1 MKARHILQLAACASM
16 LALAA
21 CSGPRTYPLFPAE
34 RTAPPNVHYD
44 VGHAYANGT
53 GVARDYGKA
62 RSAYERAAEA
72 GDARA
77 MNNLGVMDLQGRG
90 GAASPSSAIG
100 WFRKAALAGS
110 SAAHFNLGLLHEL
123 GIGGSV
129 ADAAFEYRIASAQG
143 HALAQRRL
151 AILLEGGHGLASGP
165 DESRRLLQLSAVNGD
180 PEALARVSA
189 FRGTRLDA
197 SSAAAV
203 LAEEGCVGCTLPE
216 QKMASRAVG
225 ELHRLAHEGDA
236 SARYNLGVRHLTG
249 NGAVRDPSEAARLF
263 TLSARSGYA
272 PAARQ
277 LAQMH
282 LRGEAVGRSK
292 VIAHAWLNLAAR
304 DGGAEGR
311 AALSE
316 MEALEGS
323 MTPSEIEESQ
333 RLAAEFSAKGR

>member
-21 CSGPRTYPLFPAE
+21 CSASQTYPLFPAE
-34 RTAPPNVHYD
+34 RTAPFNHHYE
-44 VGHAYANGT
+44 VGHAYATGT

-62 RSAYERAAEA
+62 RSAYGRAAEA

-90 GAASPSSAIG
+90 TTASASSAIG

-123 GIGGSV
+123 GIGGSA

-151 AILLEGGHGLASGP
+151 AILLEQGHGAASGQ
-165 DESRRLLQLSAVNGD
+165 DESRRLFQLSAVNGD
-180 PEALARVSA
+180 PVSLARISA

-197 SSAAAV
+197 SSAAAY
-203 LAEEGCVGCTLPE
+203 LAEEGCAGCAQPE
-216 QKMASRAVG
+216 QKMAGRAVG
-225 ELHRLAHEGDA
+225 ELKRLADEGDA

-263 TLSARSGYA
+263 TQAARTGYA

-333 RLAAEFSAKGR
+333 RLAADYAAKGR